1 MKKLL
6 TILALSLF
14 SLGAFAQLPFSL
26 GVKVGIT
33 TSKFTTDNFDKVLLN
48 TGDADYS
55 LSDFETDAQNG
66 FQIGLMSR
74 LKFKKWFV
82 QPEMYYSLKKG
93 KVTASAIDV
102 DNPNNPKVP
111 VTQKVEMNNLDV
123 PILLGYRLIDLKV
136 VKLNLFT
143 GPVASFQMKNAIN
156 FTGEVAKDG
165 FGFKN
170 ADTDSKVDPEAEMK
184 NANWN
189 WQAGVGIDIAMLYLD
204 VRHEWGLNNITK
216 ADFEQ
221 KSNMLTFTLGWKFF

>member
-6 TILALSLF
+6 VIVAFSLF

-26 GVKVGIT
+26 GVKVGLT
-33 TSKFTTDNFDKVLLN
+33 SSKFTTDNL
-48 TGDADYS
+48 DALYADDTKYS
-55 LSDFETDAQNG
+55 LGDFSDDAQNG

-82 QPEMYYSLKKG
+82 QPELYYSFKKG
-93 KVTASAIDV
+93 KTSV
-102 DNPNNPKVP
+102 DGVDPAGQSVQI
-111 VTQKVEMNNLDV
+111 TQKVEMNNLDV

-143 GPVASFQMKNAIN
+143 GPVASFQVKNAIN
-156 FTGEVAKDG
+156 FTGDVL
-165 FGFKN
+165 
-170 ADTDSKVDPEAEMK
+170 ADELKYKKSSADNPIDPEAEMK

-189 WQAGVGIDIAMLYLD
+189 WQAGIGIDIAMLYLD
-204 VRHEWGLNNITK
+204 VRHEWGLNDITK